1 MTMVEQNI
9 LPLSKFI
16 GTKFSLS
23 DASLEFAMDDDEA
36 EFTLEVLKEVEW
48 SDPVCVLKEF
58 TIKRHHA
65 WDEGENVGLFQGDSL
80 IGFYEGP
87 NLWIHPDYRGRGLAV
102 PLILTAARLRGG
114 SVLPP
119 GFDTQG
125 YSPAGLLAHIG
136 AHLQVVLCAVK
147 NKTPIPEDVLREYN
161 IHDPEEFVE
170 MFGAK
175 TIDNLTCCPPAR
187 EEN

>member
-1 MTMVEQNI
+1 MEEHI

-23 DASLEFAMDDDEA
+23 DASLEYAMNDEEA
-36 EFTLEVLKEVEW
+36 QFTLDILKEVEW
-48 SDPVCVLKEF
+48 VETVCVLNEF
-58 TIKRHHA
+58 TIRRHHA
-65 WDEGENVGLFQGDSL
+65 WDEGENVGLFHGDRL

-87 NLWIHPDYRGRGLAV
+87 NLWIHPDYRGRGLAA
-102 PLILTAARLRGG
+102 PLILAAARLRGG

-136 AHLQVVLCAVK
+136 AHLQVLLCAVK

-161 IHDPEEFVE
+161 IRDPEEFIR

-175 TIDNLTCCPPAR
+175 SIDELTCCPPAAD
-187 EEN
+187 ET